1 MLDTRFK
8 KIALCTI
15 VTALCGAAQVAS
27 AHTGIRDS
35 GFIEGQG
42 NTGVSVNVATGV
54 VAPSSA
60 AYNAFTITHGCAT
73 NLTPEAGTTAMRK
86 NVIAMAALFPNSPN
100 AADVKIYRYKTG
112 TIAAGVKGVDGT
124 VLTGAASALPVTS
137 ANDLTDDING
147 AVAGAGLT
155 GLNLGVVSSN
165 LFGNSVQPKLNA
177 TGALRGYSV
186 YNTAKTQ
193 ALTEDLIST
202 TGLSPFKMAVP
213 TFKTTSCAANLIVR
227 VAVTNWCMK
236 GLLSKNSTSRSD
248 VWIGTDTGSVKYSM
262 MGPNH
267 EIMPNSRTT
276 MGMTDAT
283 LSEQGNGTSFW
294 PKITV
299 HRDLV
304 KNPLPASCNGES
316 YDVVVQPSG
325 ADIDAN
331 LTIPG
336 FF

>member
-35 GFIEGQG
+35 GFVEGQG
-42 NTGVSVNVATGV
+42 NTGVSVNVTTGV
-54 VAPSSA
+54 VAPSAS

-73 NLTPEAGTTAMRK
+73 NAIAEGTTGTVRK

-112 TIAAGVKGVDGT
+112 TIATGVKGVDGT
-124 VLTGAASALPVTS
+124 VLTGAASSLPVTS

-155 GLNLGVVSSN
+155 GLSLGLVSPN
-165 LFGNSVQPKLNA
+165 LFGNSVQPKLDA
-177 TGALRGYSV
+177 VGAVRGYSV
-186 YNTAKTQ
+186 FNTAKTQ
-193 ALTEDLIST
+193 ALTESIIST
-202 TGLSPFKMAVP
+202 TGLSAFKMAVP

-236 GLLSKNSTSRSD
+236 GLTSKTAVDRKD

-267 EIMPNSRTT
+267 EVMPNSRTT

-299 HRDLV
+299 RRDLV